1 MIRAWRL
8 RAGSVVWTLAS
19 AACLLAATAAA
30 QGAGMTDNIGN
41 HVGEMLAIVGTGL
54 TCFGIAQHQA
64 ERARAEARIER
75 EKDIRAAI
83 HLHDADD
90 ASHGPASTKVHTP
103 IERSISSIEIRVH
116 DIEGVLK
123 RLGEGV
129 EKLLAGQGEQEAQL
143 LVLLAEH
150 HGMQENGQ
158 CMARDLAQIRR
169 RRAGDPENFDPIP
182 LRGVR

>member
-30 QGAGMTDNIGN
+30 QGAGMADNIGN
-41 HVGEMLAIVGTGL
+41 HVGEMLAIIGTGL
-54 TCFGIAQHQA
+54 TCFAIAQRQA
-64 ERARAEARIER
+64 EQAKSEARLER
-75 EKDIRAAI
+75 EKDIKVAI
-83 HLHDADD
+83 HLHNAADD
-90 ASHGPASTKVHTP
+90 SHVAASAKVHTP

-116 DIEGVLK
+116 DIEGVLQ

-129 EKLLAGQGEQEAQL
+129 EKILAGQEEQEAQL
-143 LVLLAEH
+143 VVLLAEH
-150 HGMQENGQ
+150 RGMQENGV

-182 LRGVR
+182 LREVR